1 MSDRY
6 LPHQP
11 NRFQKPL
18 IAIGFI
24 ALFIVTALGAYRF
37 ANPPIRASLI
47 AFSIISDKEV
57 NVKYSVNRRD
67 PKQILLCTLVA
78 RDINKTIVGQIEILV
93 PATTAKSIRMNSQ
106 VPTRVRAVT
115 AGVVRC
121 TSYSD

>member
-18 IAIGFI
+18 LVIGFI
-24 ALFIVTALGAYRF
+24 ALTLVTAFGAYWS
-37 ANPPIRASLI
+37 ANPPIRAALI
-47 AFSIISDKEV
+47 AFSITSDKEV
-57 NVKYSVNRRD
+57 SIKYSIDRRD
-67 PKQILLCTLVA
+67 PKQNLICTLVA
-78 RDINKTIVGQIEILV
+78 KDIEKTIVGQIEIQI
-93 PATTAKSIRMNSQ
+93 PPTTAKSIEMVST

-121 TSYSD
+121 IS

>member
-6 LPHQP
+6 IPHQP
-11 NRFQKPL
+11 NPFRKPL
-18 IAIGFI
+18 LATGFV
-24 ALFIVTALGAYRF
+24 ALTIVTVLGAYRF

-57 NVKYSVNRRD
+57 NIKYSIDRRD
-67 PKQILLCTLVA
+67 PNQILICTLVA
-78 RDINKTIVGQIEILV
+78 KDMDKTIVGQLEIQI
-93 PATTAKSIRMNSQ
+93 PPTTAKSIEMVSQ

-121 TSYSD
+121 SS

>member
-18 IAIGFI
+18 LVIGFI
-24 ALFIVTALGAYRF
+24 ALTLVTSFGAYWF
-37 ANPPIRASLI
+37 ANPPIRAALI
-47 AFSIISDKEV
+47 AFSITSDKEV
-57 NVKYSVNRRD
+57 SIKYSIDRRD
-67 PKQILLCTLVA
+67 PKQNLICTLVA
-78 RDINKTIVGQIEILV
+78 KDIEKTIVGQIEIQI
-93 PATTAKSIRMNSQ
+93 PPTTAKSIEMVST

-121 TSYSD
+121 IS

>member
-6 LPHQP
+6 IPHQP

-18 IAIGFI
+18 LAVAFI
-24 ALFIVTALGAYRF
+24 ALTLVTAFGAYRF

-47 AFSIISDKEV
+47 AFSIISDTEV
-57 NVKYSVNRRD
+57 NVKYSVDRQD
-67 PKQILLCTLVA
+67 PKQILTCTLVA
-78 RDINKTIVGQIEILV
+78 KDMDKTIVGQVEIQV
-93 PATTAKSIRMNSQ
+93 PATTNKSIEMSSQ

-121 TSYSD
+121 IS

>member
-18 IAIGFI
+18 LAIGFV
-24 ALFIVTALGAYRF
+24 ALTIVTVLGAYWF
-37 ANPPIRASLI
+37 ANPPVRAALI
-47 AFSIISDKEV
+47 AFSITSDKEV
-57 NVKYSVNRRD
+57 SIKYSIDRRD
-67 PKQILLCTLVA
+67 PKQILICTLVA
-78 RDINKTIVGQIEILV
+78 KDMDKTIVGQIEIQI
-93 PATTAKSIRMNSQ
+93 PPTTAKSIEMVSA

-121 TSYSD
+121 IS

>member
-11 NRFQKPL
+11 SRFQKSL
-18 IAIGFI
+18 IMIGFV
-24 ALFIVTALGAYRF
+24 ALTIVTFVGAYRF

-47 AFSIISDKEV
+47 AFSITSDKEV
-57 NVKYSVNRRD
+57 NIKYSIDRRD
-67 PKQILLCTLVA
+67 PKQVLICTLVA
-78 RDINKTIVGQIEILV
+78 KDMDKTIVGQIEIEIPPSTV
-93 PATTAKSIRMNSQ
+93 KSLEMVSA

-121 TSYSD
+121 TS

>member
-6 LPHQP
+6 IPHQP

-18 IAIGFI
+18 LIIGFVV
-24 ALFIVTALGAYRF
+24 LSIVTVLGAYRF
-37 ANPPIRASLI
+37 ASPPIRTSLI

-57 NVKYSVNRRD
+57 SIKYSIDRRD
-67 PKQILLCTLVA
+67 PNQILICTLIA
-78 RDINKTIVGQIEILV
+78 RDIEKTIVGQIDIKV
-93 PATTAKSIRMNSQ
+93 PAAPNKSIEMVSA

-121 TSYSD
+121 TG